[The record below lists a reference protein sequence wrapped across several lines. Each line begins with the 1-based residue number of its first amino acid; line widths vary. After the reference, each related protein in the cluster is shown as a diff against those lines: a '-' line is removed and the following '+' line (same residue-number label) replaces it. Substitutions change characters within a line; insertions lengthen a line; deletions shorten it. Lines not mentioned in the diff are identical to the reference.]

1 MSHLAS
7 DSHALRVWMN
17 GQHVTATWQPS
28 VCRDDVWRCLSE
40 QLSTVV
46 LSFHIHD
53 GCLWMFVLSRNGKQ
67 ILQFNPL
74 PDYWQELSD
83 TARRS

>member
-7 DSHALRVWMN
+7 DSHALRVSMN

-28 VCRDDVWRCLSE
+28 VCRDDVWRFLSE

-53 GCLWMFVLSRNGKQ
+53 ACLLMFVLSRNGKQ

>member
-7 DSHALRVWMN
+7 GSHALRVSMN

-28 VCRDDVWRCLSE
+28 VCRDDVWRFLSE

-46 LSFHIHD
+46 LSFHIQD

-74 PDYWQELSD
+74 PDYW
-83 TARRS
+83 